1 MNLPNGLT
9 FDRLGNL
16 VVADTSNQ
24 RIISY
29 SLVCPASTT
38 TTISPTPQNRI
49 PLCST
54 AIWNATATTVVG
66 AISNAGSTSTLL
78 SSPYDVQFDG
88 YGY

>member
-29 SLVCPASTT
+29 SLVC
-38 TTISPTPQNRI
+38 
-49 PLCST
+49 
-54 AIWNATATTVVG
+54 
-66 AISNAGSTSTLL
+66 
-78 SSPYDVQFDG
+78 
-88 YGY
+88 